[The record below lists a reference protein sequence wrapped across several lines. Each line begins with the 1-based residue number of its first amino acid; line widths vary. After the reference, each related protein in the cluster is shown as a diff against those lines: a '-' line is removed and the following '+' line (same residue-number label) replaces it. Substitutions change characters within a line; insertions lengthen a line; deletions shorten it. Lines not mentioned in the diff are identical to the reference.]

1 MALYDNRYESFENNG
16 KQYSVPFIQ
25 LPIQSTDLFAEYS
38 ITKSRL
44 DKISQQYY
52 GDPYH
57 GWVIMMANPEYGGL
71 EWNIPD
77 GAVIRIPYPLND
89 TLTLYNSL
97 LENHIKIY
105 GQ

>member
-1 MALYDNRYESFENNG
+1 MAQYDNRYENFETNG
-16 KQYSVPFIQ
+16 KQTTVPFIK
-25 LPIQSTDLFAEYS
+25 LPNKTTDLFTEY
-38 ITKSRL
+38 TTAKSRL

-57 GWVIMMANPEYGGL
+57 GWVIMLANPEYGGL
-71 EWNIPD
+71 EWLIPD
-77 GAVIRIPYPLND
+77 GAIIRIPYPLND

-97 LENHIKIY
+97 LDNHIKMY